1 MTELSNSES
10 SSSVSLATR
19 SSPLVTLFL
28 NPWFQIGFSTFAVA
42 TAELFLK
49 RGAMQAPM
57 LPPSINWT
65 GVSGLVSLSVWIGI
79 LLIAISFVSWLYVLR
94 FLPLSIAFPI
104 SQFVHVLIP
113 LGSWIFLDE
122 TISPRRWAGIALV
135 VTGIFTVA
143 KPVARLEEKL

>member
-1 MTELSNSES
+1 LS
-10 SSSVSLATR
+10 
-19 SSPLVTLFL
+19 LVTRHSSLVTAFL
-28 NPWFQIGFSTFAVA
+28 NPWFQVGFSTFAVA

-49 RGAMQAPM
+49 RGAMQSPI
-57 LPPSINWT
+57 LPASVNWT
-65 GVSGLVSLSVWIGI
+65 GVSGLASPLVWFGI
-79 LLIAISFVSWLYVLR
+79 LLVAISFVSWLYVLR
-94 FLPLSIAFPI
+94 FIPLSIAFSL

-113 LGSWIFLDE
+113 LGSLIFLGE

>member
-1 MTELSNSES
+1 MFKS
-10 SSSVSLATR
+10 AR
-19 SSPLVTLFL
+19 SIFL

-49 RGAMQAPM
+49 RGAMRAPQ
-57 LPPSINWT
+57 LPASVNWT
-65 GVSGLVSLSVWIGI
+65 GVSGLASPLVWFGI
-79 LLIAISFVSWLYVLR
+79 LLVAISFVSWLYVLR
-94 FLPLSIAFPI
+94 FIPLSVAFPL

-113 LGSWIFLDE
+113 LGSWIFLGE
-122 TISPRRWAGIALV
+122 MISARRWAGIALV

>member
-1 MTELSNSES
+1 MIKSAKEI
-10 SSSVSLATR
+10 
-19 SSPLVTLFL
+19 FL

-49 RGAMQAPM
+49 TGAMQAPA
-57 LPPSINWT
+57 LAPSINWT
-65 GVSGLVSLSVWIGI
+65 GVSGLASLSVWIGI
-79 LLIAISFVSWLYVLR
+79 LLIAISFVSWLHVLR
-94 FLPLSIAFPI
+94 FIPLSIAFPI

-113 LGSWIFLDE
+113 LGAWIFLDE
-122 TISPRRWAGIALV
+122 MISPRRWAGIALV